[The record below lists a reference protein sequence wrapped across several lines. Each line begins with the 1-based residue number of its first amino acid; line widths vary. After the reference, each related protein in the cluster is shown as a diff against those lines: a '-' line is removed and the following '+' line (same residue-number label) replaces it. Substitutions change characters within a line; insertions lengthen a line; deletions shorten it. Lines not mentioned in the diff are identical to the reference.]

1 LSSLGKTF
9 GKIVGSQRKAETSEK
24 NKTSEEQTSRIY
36 LKAFPLRKLSDLQ
49 TIKQE
54 IESGNVLI
62 VKISPLASKSVEDV
76 KTAVNELCD
85 FVKSV
90 NGDIARLGEER
101 IVVTPPEVRVW
112 REKPVQSEEEVPTAA

>member
-1 LSSLGKTF
+1 MSSLGKTF

>member
-9 GKIVGSQRKAETSEK
+9 GKIVGSQRKVETSEK
-24 NKTSEEQTSRIY
+24 SKTSEEQTSRIY

-85 FVKSV
+85 FVKLV

-112 REKPVQSEEEVPTAA
+112 REKSVQSEEEVPTAA

>member
-1 LSSLGKTF
+1 MSSLGKTF
-9 GKIVGSQRKAETSEK
+9 GKIVRSQRKVETSEK

-54 IESGNVLI
+54 VESGNVLI

-85 FVKSV
+85 FVKLV

-101 IVVTPPEVRVW
+101 IVITPPEVRVW
-112 REKPVQSEEEVPTAA
+112 REKPIQPEEEVPTAA